1 MRNKN
6 KNIMLDLEK
15 ITLNVREIALR
26 AGAFLRNERSGFDR
40 SKVEKKN
47 AHDYVSYVDKESER
61 RIVAQLRELLPEAG
75 FIAEEGSGSLTTENY
90 CWLVDPLDGTTNF
103 IHNNAPYCVSIALR
117 NKEELLVGVVYEVCR
132 DELYWTYKGAP
143 SYLNNKEIHVS
154 DVSDMDEAFV
164 ALGFPYDSQKYK
176 PLAEHIVHELYG
188 NVGGMRLQGA
198 AAAEL
203 CYVAAG
209 RFEARIEGLL
219 GPWDIAAG
227 SIILMNAGG
236 KVTDYSGGGDFY
248 SGREAQKEF
257 EELLTA
263 IIARISLFDES
274 IVGIQ
279 AKDCTYRIY
288 RDTRFS
294 SDKTPYKIHLGG
306 YINARGK
313 KSEHCGYY
321 VHIEPDNCMLAGV
334 SRCLEPKV
342 LKAVRQSVY
351 DNIDEYRE
359 IVEDPAFKQYFPVIG
374 ENHLKTAPKGFPKDF
389 EYIDYLKCKDYTCAY
404 MVPDAFFLAPDL
416 LDKVEDVFKQLKRF
430 ADFTNFTIDDFE

>member
-1 MRNKN
+1 
-6 KNIMLDLEK
+6 MLDLEK

-26 AGAFLRNERSGFDR
+26 AGAFLRNERSSFDR

-203 CYVAAG
+203 CYVAA
-209 RFEARIEGLL
+209 A
-219 GPWDIAAG
+219 
-227 SIILMNAGG
+227 
-236 KVTDYSGGGDFY
+236 
-248 SGREAQKEF
+248 
-257 EELLTA
+257 
-263 IIARISLFDES
+263 
-274 IVGIQ
+274 
-279 AKDCTYRIY
+279 
-288 RDTRFS
+288 
-294 SDKTPYKIHLGG
+294 
-306 YINARGK
+306 
-313 KSEHCGYY
+313 
-321 VHIEPDNCMLAGV
+321 
-334 SRCLEPKV
+334 
-342 LKAVRQSVY
+342 LK
-351 DNIDEYRE
+351 
-359 IVEDPAFKQYFPVIG
+359 PV
-374 ENHLKTAPKGFPKDF
+374 
-389 EYIDYLKCKDYTCAY
+389 
-404 MVPDAFFLAPDL
+404 
-416 LDKVEDVFKQLKRF
+416 
-430 ADFTNFTIDDFE
+430 